1 MAELTVVGKP
11 VTRLDAHEK
20 VTGEAIYG
28 YDLVLPNMLYGK
40 VLFSPKP
47 HARIVR
53 IDTEKAKRFP
63 GVCAVITGEDAP
75 WTHGESIKDKPFL
88 AQGKVRYIGEP
99 VAAVAAADEDT
110 AQAALKLIEVE
121 YEDLPAYLD
130 PEEACKPGA
139 IPIHEDFASYRK
151 MEFIVARPGM
161 PNVCEHFKLRTGDV
175 GKGFRESELILEERY
190 SVPIIQHAAM
200 EPHSSHAQVDPK
212 TGRITIW
219 VANDAPFR
227 ALHEMSEALGL
238 PKEKIRFINPLQGGG
253 FGSKGGL
260 KVEPIAVAL
269 AYHTGGRP
277 VRLKFNREE
286 TFISTLTRHEAV
298 LYIKSGVKK
307 DGSICARQMTIFW
320 GAGAYAEKS
329 PTVCIRGSLPAPGPY
344 RIAHVKVDGY
354 AVYTNKPVAGSFRG
368 YGIPQG
374 AWACEQHM
382 DELASRL
389 GMDPLEF
396 RLKNVFVEGDTSY
409 WGEKLHAVGL
419 KETMM
424 KAAQAIEWGK
434 KDQGSGVD
442 PFGTLRANPE
452 HSRGVERSKR
462 LRVGKGLACI
472 QKPTRTPT
480 TSQAGVRVNSKG
492 EVTVLA
498 GTVEIGQ
505 GCNTILAQM
514 AAEELKVPI
523 DKVRMHPLDTDV
535 IPFDASTTSSRSTY
549 HMGNAVRRAA
559 IDVREKIALM
569 AAPMLEAKKEDLA
582 FSEGKV
588 CLKDQ
593 PEIFLT
599 IGEVIRRKMG
609 PDAVLR
615 GDGSYTY
622 EIGKDLDLETGHSEH
637 ASAFYM
643 YATQAAEVLVDEET
657 GRVRILRMSAA
668 HDVGKAINPL
678 NCVAQIEGGLA
689 MGIGSALHEHLVLDN
704 QGKVRNPSFL
714 DYHLATSLDLPEMIP
729 IIVECTEPEGPYGA
743 KGLGEPGLAPTPAA
757 IGNAVTNALR
767 VRIHDLPL
775 TPERVFWAIQKG
787 KTKPA

>member
-1 MAELTVVGKP
+1 MAELTVVGKS
-11 VTRLDAHEK
+11 VTRVDAGEK

-28 YDLVLPNMLYGK
+28 YDLILPNMLYGK
-40 VLFSPKP
+40 VVFSPRP
-47 HARIVR
+47 HAKIKR
-53 IDTEKAKRFP
+53 IDTEKARRLP
-63 GVCAVITGEDAP
+63 GVHAVITAKDAP

-99 VAAVAAADEDT
+99 VAAVAAEDEDT
-110 AQAALKLIEVE
+110 AQAAAKLIEVE
-121 YEDLPAYLD
+121 YEDLTAYLD
-130 PEEACKPGA
+130 PEEACRPGA
-139 IPIHEDFASYRK
+139 MPIHEDFPSYKK
-151 MEFIVARPGM
+151 MEFVVTSPEM
-161 PNVCEHFKLRTGDV
+161 PNVCEHFKLRTGEV
-175 GKGFRESELILEERY
+175 EKGFRESDFVFEERY

-200 EPHSSHAQVDPK
+200 EPHSSHAQVDPES
-212 TGRITIW
+212 GRVTIW

-227 ALHEMSEALGL
+227 ALHEISEALGL

-277 VRLKFNREE
+277 VRVKFNREE
-286 TFISTLTRHEAV
+286 SFISTLTRHEAV
-298 LYIKSGVKK
+298 IYIKSGVKK
-307 DGSICARQMTIFW
+307 DGSIRARQVTIFW

-344 RIAHVKVDGY
+344 RIPHVKVDGY

-374 AWACEQHM
+374 AWACEQHT

-396 RLKNVFVEGDTSY
+396 RLKNVYVEGDTSY

-419 KETMM
+419 KETLI
-424 KAAQAIEWGK
+424 KAAEAIEWGK
-434 KDQGSGVD
+434 RDEGIKGS
-442 PFGTLRANPE
+442 
-452 HSRGVERSKR
+452 
-462 LRVGKGLACI
+462 RVGKGLACI
-472 QKPTRTPT
+472 QKPTRSPT
-480 TSQAGVRVNSKG
+480 TSQAGVTVNNKG

-505 GCNTILAQM
+505 GCNTILSQI

-523 DKVRMHPLDTDV
+523 EKVCMHSLDTDF

-559 IDVREKIALM
+559 IDAREKIALM
-569 AAPMLEAKKEDLA
+569 AAPMLEAKPEDLA
-582 FSEGKV
+582 FSDGRV
-588 CLKDQ
+588 YLKDHPQ
-593 PEIFLT
+593 MSLS
-599 IGEVIRRKMG
+599 IGEVIRRKLG
-609 PDAVLR
+609 PATLLR
-615 GDGSYTY
+615 GDGAYTY
-622 EIGKDLDLETGHSEH
+622 EIAKDLDLETGHSDH

-643 YATQAAEVLVDEET
+643 YATQAAEVIVDEET

-668 HDVGKAINPL
+668 HDLGKAINPL

-689 MGIGSALHEHLVLDN
+689 MGIGSALHEHLVVDN

-714 DYHLATSLDLPEMIP
+714 DYHLVTSLDLPKMIP
-729 IIVECTEPEGPYGA
+729 IIVECAEPEGPYGA

-757 IGNAVTNALR
+757 IGNAVANALG

-775 TPERVFWAIQKG
+775 TPERVYWAIQKG
-787 KTKPA
+787 KTKAA